1 VQQIKTDSD
10 DQLLK
15 GKADIKREI
24 QAINDSSQDVPTQIK
39 HLKTELLVTK
49 FEQES

>member
-10 DQLLK
+10 DKLLK

-24 QAINDSSQDVPTQIK
+24 QVMNDSTQDVPSQIK
-39 HLKTELLVTK
+39 QLKTEILDK
-49 FEQES
+49 